1 METIHLKIITPKKI
15 VIDEEVLS
23 VTTPTFS
30 GEITILPHH
39 TNLFSLLVE
48 GVIKI
53 KRKEGEDYL
62 AIGGGYLE
70 TDGRDLHI
78 LVSKAY
84 GQAEINQQLIEKGIE
99 EAKAILTQSK
109 DRKERQEA
117 AAVLRR
123 SIIDLKLLKKKR
135 APKSYESYHRRVAN

>member
-1 METIHLKIITPKKI
+1 MDTLNLKIITPHK
-15 VIDEEVLS
+15 VALNEEVIS
-23 VTTPTFS
+23 VTIPTYR

-53 KRKEGEDYL
+53 KKASIEDYL

-70 TDGRDLHI
+70 TDGQEVNI

-84 GQAEINQQLIEKGIE
+84 GQEEIDQDLINKAVES
-99 EAKAILTQSK
+99 AKKILSQSK
-109 DRKERQEA
+109 DRKERFEA
-117 AAVLRR
+117 SITLRR
-123 SIIDLKLLKKKR
+123 SLLDIKLLKK
-135 APKSYESYHRRVAN
+135 RRRI

>member
-15 VIDEEVLS
+15 VLDEEVLL
-23 VTTPTFS
+23 VTIPTFT

-78 LVSKAY
+78 LVAKAY
-84 GQAEINQQLIEKGIE
+84 GQDEINRELIEKGME
-99 EAKAILTQSK
+99 EAKKILTQSK
-109 DRKERQEA
+109 DRKERAEA
-117 AAVLRR
+117 VSFLRR
-123 SIIDLKLLKKKR
+123 SIIDLKLLKKKK
-135 APKSYESYHRRVAN
+135 APKSYESYHR